1 MPIYEYECRK
11 CGHRF
16 EKIEHIDSSRRKVC
30 PACKGRADRVLPSG
44 VGFVFKG
51 SGFYATDYA
60 KKKSKPDGE
69 GVSGKKEKK
78 SEAKGD

>member
-16 EKIEHIDSSRRKVC
+16 DRIEGFDSSPRKKC
-30 PACKGRADRVLPSG
+30 PECAGRAERVLPSG
-44 VGFVFKG
+44 VGFQFKG

-60 KKKSKPDGE
+60 KK
-69 GVSGKKEKK
+69 EKK
-78 SEAKGD
+78 SDAAPTRNETKPEEKED